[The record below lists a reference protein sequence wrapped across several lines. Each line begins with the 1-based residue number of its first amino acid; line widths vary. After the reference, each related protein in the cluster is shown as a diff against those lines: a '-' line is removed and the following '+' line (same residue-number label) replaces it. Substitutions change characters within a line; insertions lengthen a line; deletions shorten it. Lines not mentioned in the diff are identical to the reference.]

1 MASEKTTSEI
11 QRREHT
17 PDQAKHRVPKLE
29 PGMAASL
36 REATTLKFD
45 TSTGP
50 SSIATET
57 RAEPHPL
64 YRLRL
69 LIVLSFFIIYSSA
82 LGGIIFEREQIIA
95 WLLITLVVAN
105 LGKTDGAAINVI
117 RDWAPMYAVIIA
129 YDYSRGAADTLGFPT
144 QWNLPIAFDQA
155 VFGGEV
161 PTVTLQRWLD
171 ISSRTQ
177 WWEALTALVY
187 VSHFFVPYLLLAALW
202 QKDREMWS
210 RYFRAFVVLSFSG
223 IATYI
228 LLPTAPPWLAS
239 QEGLIGELTR
249 STNNG
254 WHYMGLSIAS
264 QVISNGQ
271 ATANDIA
278 ALPSL
283 HAAFAALPMFMLWA
297 KANRPSRVVLAA
309 YPLAMA
315 FAIVSSGEHYVFD
328 VLTGF
333 CYAGLSASVAN
344 RIFDRKQ
351 RRATTGV
358 I

>member
-1 MASEKTTSEI
+1 
-11 QRREHT
+11 
-17 PDQAKHRVPKLE
+17 
-29 PGMAASL
+29 MAASL
-36 REATTLKFD
+36 KEATTLRFD
-45 TSTGP
+45 DSDADQLVTP
-50 SSIATET
+50 KP
-57 RAEPHPL
+57 EPHPL

-105 LGKTDGAAINVI
+105 LGKTEGAALNVI
-117 RDWAPMYAVIIA
+117 RDWLPLYGVIIA

-144 QWNLPIAFDQA
+144 QWNLPIAFDRA
-155 VFGGEV
+155 IFGDEV
-161 PTVTLQRWLD
+161 PTVVLQRWLN
-171 ISSRTQ
+171 ISDQTQ

-187 VSHFFVPYLLLAALW
+187 VSHFFVPYLLLATLW
-202 QKDREMWS
+202 QRDREMWS
-210 RYFRAFVVLSFSG
+210 RYFRAFVVLSFAG

-239 QEGLIGELTR
+239 EEGLIGGITR

-283 HAAFAALPMFMLWA
+283 HAAFSALPLFMLWA
-297 KANRPSRVVLAA
+297 KASRPTRVLLAV

-315 FAIVSSGEHYVFD
+315 FALVSSGEHYVFD
-328 VLTGF
+328 VLVGF
-333 CYAGLSASVAN
+333 FYAGLSASVAN
-344 RIFDRKQ
+344 RIFDRK
-351 RRATTGV
+351 RRKAAESTVLQPTNSPPV
-358 I
+358 RS